1 MLDEKPRSRGG
12 AGASGHTNGGGS
24 GRCGGGG
31 GLGGGG
37 GQSGAPGGGG
47 GLGAGAAGGRGG
59 GRGGRAGGA
68 PGGALRDARAQ
79 PPPVD
84 EEQESY
90 RDANVE
96 PIAGLSL
103 HDYLIGRAALPS
115 MPSDGRRASRGG
127 GGGRPSTSQGGRRP
141 NTTQDARGNRR
152 LGLGRLNPSER
163 DFAAPHRHAMPM
175 GL

>member
-12 AGASGHTNGGGS
+12 AGASANGGGS
-24 GRCGGGG
+24 GRCGGG

-59 GRGGRAGGA
+59 GRSGRAGGA
-68 PGGALRDARAQ
+68 RDALRDARAQ

>member
-12 AGASGHTNGGGS
+12 GERNG
-24 GRCGGGG
+24 
-31 GLGGGG
+31 
-37 GQSGAPGGGG
+37 
-47 GLGAGAAGGRGG
+47 GAGAAAAAGSAAS
-59 GRGGRAGGA
+59 GRAARPAVAAGWA
-68 PGGALRDARAQ
+68 PGGRRAGRRAGRARGRARALRDARVQ
-79 PPPVD
+79 PPFVD

-115 MPSDGRRASRGG
+115 MP
-127 GGGRPSTSQGGRRP
+127 GRPPRLARWWWRAAEHVQGGRRP